1 MARWGYLGNGGP
13 DGKGVM
19 LLTVTAFYA
28 GLLALWIMALG
39 FEVSRRRRRHD
50 VSRGDG
56 EVPELARA
64 IRAHGNACEYI
75 PIALIVLALSEGMGA
90 PALLLHLAGIML
102 IAGRVMHGAY
112 FLSGARRLN
121 LRFVGMMLTGVVIG
135 GLGLALV
142 WQALL
147 TFF

>member
-1 MARWGYLGNGGP
+1 
-13 DGKGVM
+13 M

-28 GLLALWIMALG
+28 GLMALWIMALG

-50 VSRGDG
+50 VSWGDG
-56 EVPELARA
+56 EVPELSQA

-75 PIALIVLALSEGMGA
+75 PVALIVLGLSEGLGA
-90 PALLLHLAGIML
+90 PALLLHLAGAML
-102 IAGRVMHGAY
+102 VAGRVMHGAY
-112 FLSGARRLN
+112 FLTGARWFR
-121 LRFVGMMLTGVVIG
+121 LRFVGMMLTAVMIG

-147 TFF
+147 AFF